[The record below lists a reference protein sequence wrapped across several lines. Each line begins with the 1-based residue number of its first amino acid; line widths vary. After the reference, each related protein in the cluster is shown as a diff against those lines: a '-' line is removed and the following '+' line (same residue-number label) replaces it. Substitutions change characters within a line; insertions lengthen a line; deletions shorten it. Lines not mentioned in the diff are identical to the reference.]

1 MNKKSIRKSR
11 DLSHS
16 ELAAQ
21 SGVNLRSIQI
31 YEQKVNNRNK
41 AQVQTLYKLSRILG
55 CRVEDLLENLME

>member
-31 YEQKVNNRNK
+31 YEQKVNNINK

-55 CRVEDLLENLME
+55 CSVEDLLENLME